1 MRNNNNNPHAG
12 RNYREDVRRYECVE
26 ERNLNLRKKR
36 SKQRLENLLNE
47 IKGCTHEEIERF
59 ERIFVERRGRAA
71 AHVVLAPIGTA
82 QPSDPRSRCLEI
94 SFDVPLYC
102 SVTRLTKD
110 LSRVHR

>member
-1 MRNNNNNPHAG
+1 MRNNNNNPDAG
-12 RNYREDVRRYECVE
+12 RNYREDVRRYERVE
-26 ERNLNLRKKR
+26 EGNLNLRKKEI
-36 SKQRLENLLNE
+36 KAEVENLLNE
-47 IKGCTHEEIERF
+47 IEGCTYEEIERF

-71 AHVVLAPIGTA
+71 AHVVLAPIDTA
-82 QPSDPRSRCLEI
+82 QPSDPRSRCLKI